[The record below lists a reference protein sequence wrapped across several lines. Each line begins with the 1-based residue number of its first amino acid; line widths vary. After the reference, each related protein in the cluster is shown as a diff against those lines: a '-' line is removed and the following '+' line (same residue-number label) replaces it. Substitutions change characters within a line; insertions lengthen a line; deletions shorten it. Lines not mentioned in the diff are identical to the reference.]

1 MKYAYIIGS
10 NAYVVSSNVL
20 SYNDGNGDKDF
31 LRINAIYHG
40 DAARAGDSSLDC
52 DCEITDVDGTPFAM
66 INGNPVGET
75 PYVVQRKRDS
85 INVLRADGTELIHIH
100 QLDDRTAMSLEHNI
114 VAELEVNMPVV
125 AIRLSGE
132 FKTGSICVTAENEK
146 LYINGNGYGNSVLG
160 GEQQLKFS
168 ADGVVLYPG
177 IVPASADFGNNP
189 LFR

>member
-20 SYNDGNGDKDF
+20 SYDDGHGDREF
-31 LRINAIYHG
+31 LTINSIYHG
-40 DAARAGDSSLDC
+40 DAAHAGDSYLDC
-52 DCEITDVDGTPFAM
+52 DCEISDIDGTPFVM
-66 INGNPVGET
+66 KNGNPVGET
-75 PYVVQRKRDS
+75 PYRVERKRDS
-85 INVLRADGTELIHIH
+85 IKVLRADGSELIHIH
-100 QLDDRTAMSLEHNI
+100 QLDDRIAMSLEHNI
-114 VAELEVNMPVV
+114 IAELEVNMPVV

-132 FKTGSICVTAENEK
+132 FKTGSLCITAENEK
-146 LYINGNGYGNSVLG
+146 LYINNNGYGNSVLG

-177 IVPASADFGNNP
+177 VVPASADSGNNP